1 MNDISEE
8 AVMNSPI
15 NIQKLR
21 RDLMNIY
28 GTAHF
33 AGFDAALE
41 DLLRIDKESEE
52 ELIRRAIK
60 DGLDLKKYTELD

>member
-1 MNDISEE
+1 
-8 AVMNSPI
+8 MNSQI

-28 GTAHF
+28 GTAQF

-60 DGLDLKKYTELD
+60 DGLDLKKYIELD